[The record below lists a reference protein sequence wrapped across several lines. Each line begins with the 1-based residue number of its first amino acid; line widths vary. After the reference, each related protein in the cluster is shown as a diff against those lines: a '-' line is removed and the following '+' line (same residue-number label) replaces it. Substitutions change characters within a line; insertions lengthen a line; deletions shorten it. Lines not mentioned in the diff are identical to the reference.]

1 MLTDILEASKAW
13 KSRYVVTDDQAT
25 TELAREHGCQAVQDP
40 GTGLNPSIAA
50 ATRVALGDGASS
62 LLVLPSD
69 VPLVSPSEL
78 RELFDRS
85 EEVVVV
91 PSKDAGT
98 NALRLTPPHAIEPM
112 FGPKSSAAHI
122 EAARKANLSS
132 VLLQMTSVFLD
143 IDAVDD
149 LIQLANSSD
158 GAASIGVAR
167 ELLAS
172 VQLGGL
178 RAPDDS

>member
-1 MLTDILEASKAW
+1 
-13 KSRYVVTDDQAT
+13 
-25 TELAREHGCQAVQDP
+25 
-40 GTGLNPSIAA
+40 
-50 ATRVALGDGASS
+50 
-62 LLVLPSD
+62 
-69 VPLVSPSEL
+69 
-78 RELFDRS
+78 
-85 EEVVVV
+85 
-91 PSKDAGT
+91 
-98 NALRLTPPHAIEPM
+98 M

-122 EAARKANLSS
+122 EAARRANLSS

>member
-1 MLTDILEASKAW
+1 
-13 KSRYVVTDDQAT
+13 
-25 TELAREHGCQAVQDP
+25 
-40 GTGLNPSIAA
+40 
-50 ATRVALGDGASS
+50 
-62 LLVLPSD
+62 
-69 VPLVSPSEL
+69 
-78 RELFDRS
+78 
-85 EEVVVV
+85 
-91 PSKDAGT
+91 
-98 NALRLTPPHAIEPM
+98 
-112 FGPKSSAAHI
+112 
-122 EAARKANLSS
+122 
-132 VLLQMTSVFLD
+132 MTSVFLD